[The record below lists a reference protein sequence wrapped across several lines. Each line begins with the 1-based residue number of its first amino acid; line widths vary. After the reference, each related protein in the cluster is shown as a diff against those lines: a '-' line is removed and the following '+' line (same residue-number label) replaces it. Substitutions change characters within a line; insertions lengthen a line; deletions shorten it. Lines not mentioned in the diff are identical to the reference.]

1 MQSASMEARMAIFFA
16 AAITL
21 AGLGF
26 IIGKPIRQLEVEP
39 TQEPRATESELVVSN
54 DSFSLCY

>member
-1 MQSASMEARMAIFFA
+1 MEARMAIFFA

-21 AGLGF
+21 AGLGCLV
-26 IIGKPIRQLEVEP
+26 GKPIRQLEVEP

>member
-1 MQSASMEARMAIFFA
+1 MEARMAIFFA

-21 AGLGF
+21 AELGF
-26 IIGKPIRQLEVEP
+26 IVGKPIRQLEVEP

>member
-1 MQSASMEARMAIFFA
+1 MEARMAIFFA

-21 AGLGF
+21 AGLGL
-26 IIGKPIRQLEVEP
+26 IVGKPIRQLEVEP